1 MSSGTIY
8 GWQHSSNFP
17 TSTPSYTLPSFGNSK
32 SSNPLTSNGQ
42 MVPAIIG
49 AVAALAAAGTSA
61 WSSAN
66 ANKKNQQ
73 NFENS
78 MAFNADQ
85 AAKQMNWQK
94 DMWNAAN
101 EYNSPYNQR
110 QRLEAAG
117 INPYMAM
124 GNISTGT
131 ATSTPS
137 GASASAPSAPQ
148 INPVGIDTDNFL
160 QGISMFQMLRRQGIE
175 NDILEQ
181 DLRTKKRENRIGDY
195 NEDND
200 KLVRDMEAN
209 MASIEYQIRSLE
221 KGQVEAIN
229 RVFDKKVLAEL
240 VLLEAQGA
248 NEKQKKSLIYEQ
260 TRGLRIDNDQLESFY
275 NGVDKF
281 LQPLSELL
289 TALGKYFGLQDGF
302 LPSLAN
308 MLSQM
313 IIAKIKGI

>member
-32 SSNPLTSNGQ
+32 SPNLSTNTSQ

-66 ANKKNQQ
+66 ANKKNQK

-131 ATSTPS
+131 ATSIPS
-137 GASASAPSAPQ
+137 GSSASAPSAPQ
-148 INPVGIDTDNFL
+148 MQPVGIDTGNFL

-175 NDILEQ
+175 NDILLQ
-181 DLRTKKRENRIGDY
+181 DLKTKKRENRIGDK
-195 NEDND
+195 NEDNEV
-200 KLVRDMEAN
+200 LIREMESN
-209 MASIEYQIRSLE
+209 MASIEYEIRALE
-221 KGQVEAIN
+221 KGQTEAIN
-229 RVFDKKVLAEL
+229 RIFDRKLMAEL

-248 NEKQKKSLIYEQ
+248 NEKKKKSLIYEQ
-260 TRGLRIDNDQLESFY
+260 TRGLKIDNDQLESFY
-275 NGVDKF
+275 KGVDKF

-289 TALGKYFGLQDGF
+289 SAIGKYFGLQDGF
-302 LPSLAN
+302 LPSLAD

>member
-17 TSTPSYTLPSFGNSK
+17 TSTPSYSLPSFGNSS
-32 SSNPLTSNGQ
+32 SSNLSTNNGQ
-42 MVPAIIG
+42 MIPAIIG

-85 AAKQMNWQK
+85 TAKQMNWQQ

-101 EYNSPYNQR
+101 EYNTPYNQR

-124 GNISTGT
+124 SNISTGT
-131 ATSTPS
+131 ATSSPS
-137 GASASAPSAPQ
+137 GSAASAPSAPQ
-148 INPVGIDTDNFL
+148 IQPVGIDSSTFL

-175 NDILEQ
+175 NDILLQ
-181 DLRTKKRENRIGDY
+181 DLKTKKRENRIGDH
-195 NEDND
+195 NEEND
-200 KLVRDMEAN
+200 KLIRDMEAN
-209 MASIEYQIRSLE
+209 MASIEYEIRSLE
-221 KGQVEAIN
+221 KGQVESIN
-229 RVFDKKVLAEL
+229 RVFDRKVMAEL

-248 NEKQKKSLIYEQ
+248 SEKEKKSLIYEQ

-275 NGVDKF
+275 KGVDKF

-289 TALGKYFGLQDGF
+289 NALGQYFGLKEGF
-302 LPSLAN
+302 LPSLAD